1 MSEDR
6 DRQDDAETA
15 FADGESMEDIEG
27 QVDGGAAAGSTGS
40 DEVGS
45 EGADPVAE
53 AQGRVD
59 EVTVKEEE
67 LEPEEELERLRDRH
81 LRLAAEFDNYRRRTR
96 REILEAGE
104 AARADLA
111 RRLLEI
117 VDDLQRVS
125 DMPCDPEAHEAL
137 HQGVGLIGRKLLK
150 ALGDVGMETIDP
162 AGERFDPNYHE
173 ALIVTA
179 TEDPEVDEIV
189 SQVLLTGYR
198 MGDRLLRPA
207 QVAVFRH
214 DPEGES

>member
-1 MSEDR
+1 MNKDPDR
-6 DRQDDAETA
+6 REEAETA
-15 FADGESMEDIEG
+15 FVDGEDIESG
-27 QVDGGAAAGSTGS
+27 TGEGNGAVPGGADGAAETPGH
-40 DEVGS
+40 
-45 EGADPVAE
+45 
-53 AQGRVD
+53 VD
-59 EVTVKEEE
+59 EVAVREDE

-117 VDDLQRVS
+117 VDDLQRVG

-137 HQGVGLIGRKLLK
+137 HQGVGLITRKLLK
-150 ALGDVGMETIDP
+150 ALGDVGVEIIDP

-173 ALIVTA
+173 ALIA
-179 TEDPEVDEIV
+179 TETDDPEADDTI

-207 QVAVFRH
+207 QVAVFRY
-214 DPEGES
+214 DPEGNA